1 MVYGLFLD
9 IRIIFGEILL
19 WSGIAIIGLSCLS
32 GLELLT
38 WISPLFIY
46 LLLTKISGVPI
57 LDKRALEK
65 WGEDPGIPKIQR

>member
-1 MVYGLFLD
+1 M
-9 IRIIFGEILL
+9 
-19 WSGIAIIGLSCLS
+19 S

-46 LLLTKISGVPI
+46 LLLNKISGVPL

-65 WGEDPGIPKIQR
+65 WGEDPEYQKYRDKTYKQPNKF